1 MVLQVDMQEEIK
13 SKILSHARE
22 HVSSIRE
29 IIVDTIKLRE
39 AKGFVMKKATGFSL
53 WAGDVF
59 TQAKITANNEQQIE
73 HLKQLYPS
81 PYFTRCEF
89 EIGGEKKVMYFAKFS
104 FSDQNIYSWVSP
116 AATLRFENPG
126 QASYA
131 RPDGQVQSGVLL
143 KKDQYMIVEGKLLFF
158 STEGIGQSRELIY
171 QEHFTR
177 QKAGFIL
184 PEVVEL
190 MEKAQDQ
197 IVRAPYQGPF
207 VISGPAGSGKTT
219 MALHR
224 VAYLMQSPET
234 AELFTANSTLVLVQ
248 DMGTKEYFS
257 HLLPELGIRGVEIIT
272 FAEWAL
278 SILDLKTTCQVV
290 VRYGA
295 TEQERDLYE
304 YSKLT
309 ALRELSAT
317 VQLDKNIW
325 TVLQEVYKNFFT
337 NDQEKLFAMQK
348 KESGLDR
355 FDLTILLKIY
365 YKTHKQFSI
374 TKDYYQELANG
385 KYRKKRAPFKVEYNL
400 TIVDEFQNYL
410 PEQLQLLKQCLNH
423 KLESVVYVGD
433 LAQQTQLGT
442 IKDWTSIGETIE
454 AHRLVKLEKVY
465 RNTKQILSFIGSL
478 GYVVQIPA
486 GVKEGNSVVEYIAH
500 SKEDEIVK
508 VREIVGG
515 ANGTIGI
522 LAKDRGYLEEFKK
535 EFADNPKVQCL
546 SMQEAQGVEFE
557 IVCLVGLNQYS
568 FSAEGLPLNMV
579 EEVKKV
585 QRDLLYVALTRAMSE
600 LYIIGTTSLQSIYKS
615 NF

>member
-1 MVLQVDMQEEIK
+1 MQQELK
-13 SKILSHARE
+13 DKILAQTRE
-22 HVSSIRE
+22 HINTIRQ
-29 IIVDTIKLRE
+29 IIVDTINRRE
-39 AKGFVMKKATGFSL
+39 TKGLVMKKNTGFSL

-59 TQAKITANNEQQIE
+59 TQAQITANNEQQIE

-89 EIGGEKKVMYFAKFS
+89 EIDGEKKVMYFAKFS
-104 FSDQNIYSWVSP
+104 FSDEQIYSWISP
-116 AATLRFENPG
+116 AAMLRFENPG
-126 QASYA
+126 PASYT
-131 RPDGQVQSGVLL
+131 RPDGQVRSGLLL
-143 KKDQYMIVEGKLLFF
+143 KKDQYMIVDGKLLFF
-158 STEGIGQSRELIY
+158 STESTDQSRELIY

-207 VISGPAGSGKTT
+207 LISGPAGSGKTT

-234 AELFTANSTLVLVQ
+234 AELFTTDSTLVLVQ

-278 SILDLKTTCQVV
+278 SILDLTTTCHVV
-290 VRYGA
+290 VRYGV

-304 YSKLT
+304 YSKLS
-309 ALRELSAT
+309 ALRQLSDT
-317 VQLDKNIW
+317 VQLNKNIW
-325 TVLQEVYKNFFT
+325 NVLQEAYKKFFT
-337 NDQEKLFAMQK
+337 CDQEKLFARQK

-355 FDLTILLKIY
+355 FDLTILLSIY
-365 YKTHKQFSI
+365 YKTHGQFNI
-374 TKDYYQELANG
+374 TKDYYQELVSG
-385 KYRKKRAPFKVEYNL
+385 KYRKKRGPFKVEYNL
-400 TIVDEFQNYL
+400 TIIDEFQNYL
-410 PEQLQLLKQCLNH
+410 PEQLSLLKQCLNH

-442 IKDWTSIGETIE
+442 IKDWASIGETIE

-465 RNTKQILSFIGSL
+465 RNTKQILSFISNL
-478 GYVVQIPA
+478 GYVVQIPEE
-486 GVKEGNSVVEYIAH
+486 VKEGKPVVEYITQ
-500 SKEDEIVK
+500 SKRGEMAKI
-508 VREIVGG
+508 REILSTMTGG
-515 ANGTIGI
+515 MIGV
-522 LAKDRGYLEEFKK
+522 LAKDREYLEEFKK
-535 EFADNPKVQCL
+535 EFAHNQKVHCL

-557 IVCLVGLNQYS
+557 IVCLVGMSQQS
-568 FSAEGLPLNMV
+568 FSVDGLPQDIVN
-579 EEVKKV
+579 EIKKI

-600 LYIIGTTSLQSIYKS
+600 LYVMGTVSLQSIYET